1 MTPALEAAYAEPHRA
16 YHTGAHIADC
26 LAKLARIEGLGGHQR
41 QLLTWAIWW
50 HDAIYDPA
58 RPDNEEASAEM
69 ARRDLADMGVG
80 RADLD
85 EVARLILLTMGH
97 TTQPGDRLGALMV
110 GIDLSILGEAPEI
123 YDAYA
128 QAVRR
133 EYAHVPEAA
142 FRAGRAGVLRRFLEA
157 PHLFA
162 DPDLRIAYEA
172 RARENLA
179 REIATLES

>member
-69 ARRDLADMGVG
+69 ARRDLA
-80 RADLD
+80 
-85 EVARLILLTMGH
+85 
-97 TTQPGDRLGALMV
+97 GATNSASRPV
-110 GIDLSILGEAPEI
+110 HSTV
-123 YDAYA
+123 
-128 QAVRR
+128 VRSS
-133 EYAHVPEAA
+133 A
-142 FRAGRAGVLRRFLEA
+142 
-157 PHLFA
+157 
-162 DPDLRIAYEA
+162 
-172 RARENLA
+172 
-179 REIATLES
+179 S